1 MSSRADP
8 SRASDRGVT
17 RSARSS
23 AGQRGYWSVM
33 TLALITVA
41 VLVAVALLAAG
52 GALDRTRTVVRR
64 RERVV
69 EPAPRRV
76 VVEEHVADRVG
87 ERPAD
92 RP

>member
-1 MSSRADP
+1 
-8 SRASDRGVT
+8 
-17 RSARSS
+17 
-23 AGQRGYWSVM
+23 M
-33 TLALITVA
+33 TLALIVTV

-76 VVEEHVADRVG
+76 VVEERVADRVV
-87 ERPAD
+87 ERPVD
-92 RP
+92 GP

>member
-1 MSSRADP
+1 
-8 SRASDRGVT
+8 
-17 RSARSS
+17 
-23 AGQRGYWSVM
+23 M

-52 GALDRTRTVVRR
+52 GALDRTRKVVHR

-76 VVEEHVADRVG
+76 VVEAPPVREAVVREHVV
-87 ERPAD
+87 ERPVD